1 MFARLALA
9 TIPEDINLRDESLLK
24 NLDEKSV
31 RSLNGVYYVVHY
43 IQCSSKHNY
52 LSIRIAVFKELVL
65 WTFQETVAANIHTV
79 KIMKWIVKM
88 FFIFMVGYLVV
99 QGLVCLSAGTL

>member
-43 IQCSSKHNY
+43 IHCSSKHNY
-52 LSIRIAVFKELVL
+52 LSIRIA
-65 WTFQETVAANIHTV
+65 N
-79 KIMKWIVKM
+79 
-88 FFIFMVGYLVV
+88 GV
-99 QGLVCLSAGTL
+99 QRVSFVDIPGDCCSRHSHCQNYEVNS

>member
-31 RSLNGVYYVVHY
+31 RSLNGMYYVVHY

-52 LSIRIAVFKELVL
+52 LSIRIAMFKELVL
-65 WTFQETVAANIHTV
+65 WTFQKTYSRYSHCQSYEVN
-79 KIMKWIVKM
+79 
-88 FFIFMVGYLVV
+88 
-99 QGLVCLSAGTL
+99 S